1 MTPKIFQKYYF
12 STEALA
18 SAYVNVNLSLEI
30 ISQRQDLKEPII
42 DIKYCSCNLNA
53 IINSVMFIE
62 ASINELFSE
71 INEWKDNRHEYAITL
86 AKGLGENSIK
96 RFQQILEI
104 KKDLLN
110 KDSILDKYN
119 FTLAFFDKEKLDKS
133 RDPYQSV
140 KLLIDLRNFL
150 IHYKLDTL
158 ELFQEN
164 RQKLERSCQ
173 DKLTLHPELAS
184 GISIENAFYY
194 PFPRNYLSDESAKW
208 AIKTARQFVEDFY
221 NNLDANPPYQI
232 DPNDLIYQF
241 Q

>member
-119 FTLAFFDKEKLDKS
+119 FTLAFFDTE
-133 RDPYQSV
+133 
-140 KLLIDLRNFL
+140 
-150 IHYKLDTL
+150 
-158 ELFQEN
+158 
-164 RQKLERSCQ
+164 KLERSCQ